1 MKIVNIFYGEF
12 SGEGMLSNAL
22 MKYLLAANLETSA
35 WYNQLRSF
43 YRVVNRTKVY
53 VSGQLTYAGNIH
65 LFPTSRIN
73 NITVTLI
80 KKALIR
86 NVLKPDANS
95 IYPVICRGDF
105 SVSGFN
111 GAWLKDWCGIIHTGF
126 TLARDMST
134 TIQCLWWDLSSVDPA
149 SQYTCGWIHRI

>member
-65 LFPTSRIN
+65 LFQHRGQT
-73 NITVTLI
+73 TLQS
-80 KKALIR
+80 L
-86 NVLKPDANS
+86 
-95 IYPVICRGDF
+95 
-105 SVSGFN
+105 
-111 GAWLKDWCGIIHTGF
+111 
-126 TLARDMST
+126 
-134 TIQCLWWDLSSVDPA
+134 
-149 SQYTCGWIHRI
+149 